1 MMQNYCQIACKE
13 RRTFIAFKILQKNAV
28 GQELYEQ
35 VFYALDLDE
44 RDYFGLQFMDHYHV
58 QQKIRT
64 KKNHSLPFLKNF
76 YCCCE
81 IADACAAVDFLFTT
95 KIYAVKI
102 SKKSYYICRYQFFLQ
117 LKQDIQSGKLECPRE
132 LACELAAL
140 ALQSELG
147 DYNPVEHTAALISEF
162 RFHPE
167 QDEEMEIA
175 ILEKFT
181 TCRGQSPAQAELN
194 YLNKAKWIELYG
206 VDMHVVEGKDGN
218 FYKFVLFHITD
229 N

>member
-1 MMQNYCQIACKE
+1 MIQNYCQIARKE
-13 RRTFIAFKILQKNAV
+13 RRTFIASKILQKNAV

-58 QQKIRT
+58 QHWLDPVKRIT
-64 KKNHSLPFLKNF
+64 KQVPIGPPFTFRFRVKF
-76 YCCCE
+76 YTSE
-81 IADACAAVDFLFTT
+81 PNNLREELT
-95 KIYAVKI
+95 
-102 SKKSYYICRYQFFLQ
+102 RYQFFLQ

-181 TCRGQSPAQAELN
+181 TCRCYIFSKGL
-194 YLNKAKWIELYG
+194 
-206 VDMHVVEGKDGN
+206 
-218 FYKFVLFHITD
+218 
-229 N
+229 